1 MCRQEEMSETLL
13 TLGALGSLGIAGGAG
28 AFAWST
34 RSAVQR
40 LTERANAA
48 ERQHAL
54 EVQSAA
60 AQREAK
66 RDMPTAGHEL
76 IGLADAAR
84 AQAEAMVR
92 VAELSAQG
100 LRASTGT
107 YVFQLRDRFDEAFP
121 VPQLGAAG
129 GTWSVPGFDAPV
141 ETVIFH
147 AGDRVRFTMSLVCNQ
162 APLRRIITVRP
173 GAIEATIPN
182 GRHADPDPK
191 SNQGTH
197 DDSLSE
203 AIVVAKTRFV
213 ATAAQTLEGESF
225 EIASDTTI
233 FAEIGVDFDLAALGI
248 GRFVVDLPVV
258 IQVANNRPEGAV
270 SELMVG
276 VHIEG
281 TVVPDDDGFGLDAA
295 TGDATISGELRS
307 YYLDKVSRLP
317 LAMPTDAVSVPVSVA
332 SISAPVFSV
341 PVPAAVSV

>member
-1 MCRQEEMSETLL
+1 MSETLL

-28 AFAWST
+28 AFAWSA

-40 LTERANAA
+40 LTERANAFESEQA
-48 ERQHAL
+48 MEARS
-54 EVQSAA
+54 SAA
-60 AQREAK
+60 ARNYAAQNNA
-66 RDMPTAGHEL
+66 ANSGHEL
-76 IGLADAAR
+76 LGLADAAR

-129 GTWSVPGFDAPV
+129 GIWSVPGFDAPV
-141 ETVIFH
+141 ESVIFH
-147 AGDRVRFTMSLVCNQ
+147 SGDQVRFTMSIVCNQ

-173 GAIEATIPN
+173 GAVDS
-182 GRHADPDPK
+182 HASHTAQDV
-191 SNQGTH
+191 H
-197 DDSLSE
+197 DASGPGD
-203 AIVVAKTRFV
+203 AITVAKTRFV

-233 FAEIGVDFDLAALGI
+233 FAEIGVDFDISALGL
-248 GRFVVDLPVV
+248 GRFVVDVPVV
-258 IQVANNRPEGAV
+258 VQVANNRPEGAV
-270 SELMVG
+270 SELMIG

-295 TGDATISGELRS
+295 SGDATISGEIRS
-307 YYLDKVSRLP
+307 YYLDKATRLP
-317 LAMPTDAVSVPVSVA
+317 LAMPTDIVIVPV
-332 SISAPVFSV
+332 
-341 PVPAAVSV
+341 

>member
-1 MCRQEEMSETLL
+1 MSETLL

-28 AFAWST
+28 AFAWSA

-40 LTERANAA
+40 LTERANAT
-48 ERQHAL
+48 ELEHA
-54 EVQSAA
+54 V
-60 AQREAK
+60 EAK
-66 RDMPTAGHEL
+66 SRAASQANTTQSNATLNSTNGHEL
-76 IGLADAAR
+76 LGLADAAR

-107 YVFQLRDRFDEAFP
+107 YVFQLRDRFDDAFP

-129 GTWSVPGFDAPV
+129 GTWSIPGFDAPV

-147 AGDRVRFTMSLVCNQ
+147 PGDLVRFTMSLVCNQ

-173 GAIEATIPN
+173 GVVDTHNASYSTAAIT
-182 GRHADPDPK
+182 
-191 SNQGTH
+191 
-197 DDSLSE
+197 
-203 AIVVAKTRFV
+203 VAKTRFV

-233 FAEIGVDFDLAALGI
+233 FAEIGIDFDIAALGL

-258 IQVANNRPEGAV
+258 VQVANNRPEGAV
-270 SELMVG
+270 SELMIG

-295 TGDATISGELRS
+295 SGDASIGGEIRS
-307 YYLDKVSRLP
+307 YYLDKASRLP
-317 LAMPTDAVSVPVSVA
+317 LAMPTDSVAVSA
-332 SISAPVFSV
+332 
-341 PVPAAVSV
+341 

>member
-1 MCRQEEMSETLL
+1 MSETLL

-28 AFAWST
+28 AFAWSA

-40 LTERANAA
+40 LTERANVA
-48 ERQHAL
+48 ERQHAMEL
-54 EVQSAA
+54 QSAA
-60 AQREAK
+60 EQRNAQREA
-66 RDMPTAGHEL
+66 PTAGHEL

-173 GAIEATIPN
+173 GAIDATIPGGQQVN
-182 GRHADPDPK
+182 SSPNPSTGHGTYAD
-191 SNQGTH
+191 G
-197 DDSLSE
+197 LSE

-307 YYLDKVSRLP
+307 YYLDKASRLP

-332 SISAPVFSV
+332 SIS
-341 PVPAAVSV
+341 VPAAVSV

>member
-1 MCRQEEMSETLL
+1 MIETLL
-13 TLGALGSLGIAGGAG
+13 TLGALGSLGIAAGAG
-28 AFAWST
+28 AFAWSA

-40 LTERANAA
+40 LTERANAT
-48 ERQHAL
+48 ERQY
-54 EVQSAA
+54 SID
-60 AQREAK
+60 AQANVATRN
-66 RDMPTAGHEL
+66 DTSHAGHEL

-121 VPQLGAAG
+121 VPQLGSAG

-141 ETVIFH
+141 ESVIFH
-147 AGDRVRFTMSLVCNQ
+147 AGDQVRFTMSLVCNQ

-173 GAIEATIPN
+173 GAVETHMVQPAHEVGVAPGVIAARGIGAAEQ
-182 GRHADPDPK
+182 R
-191 SNQGTH
+191 QGGSG
-197 DDSLSE
+197 D

-233 FAEIGVDFDLAALGI
+233 FAEIGVDFDIAALGL

-258 IQVANNRPEGAV
+258 VQVANNRPEGAV
-270 SELMVG
+270 SELMIG

-295 TGDATISGELRS
+295 SGDATISGEIRS
-307 YYLDKVSRLP
+307 YYLDKASRLP
-317 LAMPTDAVSVPVSVA
+317 LAMPTDAPSLRV
-332 SISAPVFSV
+332 
-341 PVPAAVSV
+341 

>member
-1 MCRQEEMSETLL
+1 MSETLL

-28 AFAWST
+28 AFAWSA

-48 ERQHAL
+48 ERQHAIEL
-54 EVQSAA
+54 QSAA
-60 AQREAK
+60 EHRNAQRNA
-66 RDMPTAGHEL
+66 PTAGHEL

-92 VAELSAQG
+92 IAELSAQG

-173 GAIEATIPN
+173 GAIDATITN
-182 GRHADPDPK
+182 GQHVNSSLNPSPDHGTNAD
-191 SNQGTH
+191 G
-197 DDSLSE
+197 LSE

-233 FAEIGVDFDLAALGI
+233 FTEIGVDFDVAALGI

-307 YYLDKVSRLP
+307 YFLDKASRLA
-317 LAMPTDAVSVPVSVA
+317 LAMPTDAMSVPA
-332 SISAPVFSV
+332 SGASRSV
-341 PVPAAVSV
+341 PVPSVPLSVPMSVSV

>member
-1 MCRQEEMSETLL
+1 MSETLL
-13 TLGALGSLGIAGGAG
+13 TLGALGALGIAGGAG

-40 LTERANAA
+40 LTERANAT
-48 ERQHAL
+48 ERAHNFEAQ
-54 EVQSAA
+54 QSAA
-60 AQREAK
+60 LRAN
-66 RDMPTAGHEL
+66 TTNAGQEL
-76 IGLADAAR
+76 LGLADAAR

-141 ETVIFH
+141 ESVIFH
-147 AGDRVRFTMSLVCNQ
+147 AGDQVRFTMSLVCNQ
-162 APLRRIITVRP
+162 APLRRVITVRTGSVDAKSGNP
-173 GAIEATIPN
+173 QNSPSIPN
-182 GRHADPDPK
+182 G
-191 SNQGTH
+191 
-197 DDSLSE
+197 
-203 AIVVAKTRFV
+203 AITVAKTRFV

-233 FAEIGVDFDLAALGI
+233 FAEIGVDFDLAALGL

-258 IQVANNRPEGAV
+258 VQVTNNRPEGAI
-270 SELMVG
+270 SELMIG

-295 TGDATISGELRS
+295 SGDATISGEIRS
-307 YYLDKVSRLP
+307 YFLDKASKLP
-317 LAMPTDAVSVPVSVA
+317 LAMPSDSVSVA
-332 SISAPVFSV
+332 V
-341 PVPAAVSV
+341 

>member
-1 MCRQEEMSETLL
+1 MSETLL

-28 AFAWST
+28 AFAWSA

-40 LTERANAA
+40 LTERANLA
-48 ERQHAL
+48 ERQHADEL
-54 EVQSAA
+54 QSNAA
-60 AQREAK
+60 LHREA
-66 RDMPTAGHEL
+66 PSAGREL

-129 GTWSVPGFDAPV
+129 GTWSIPGFDAPV
-141 ETVIFH
+141 DTVIFH
-147 AGDRVRFTMSLVCNQ
+147 AGDQVRFTMSLVCNQ
-162 APLRRIITVRP
+162 APLRRIITVRT
-173 GAIEATIPN
+173 GAVDGPN
-182 GRHADPDPK
+182 ADA
-191 SNQGTH
+191 
-197 DDSLSE
+197 E

-233 FAEIGVDFDLAALGI
+233 FAEVSVDFDIAAMGI

-295 TGDATISGELRS
+295 SGDATISGEFRS
-307 YYLDKVSRLP
+307 YYLDKATKLP
-317 LAMPTDAVSVPVSVA
+317 LAMPTDVVSVPV
-332 SISAPVFSV
+332 
-341 PVPAAVSV
+341 

>member
-1 MCRQEEMSETLL
+1 MCRQDTMSETLL

-28 AFAWST
+28 AFAWSA

-40 LTERANAA
+40 LTERANATEREHAA
-48 ERQHAL
+48 EA
-54 EVQSAA
+54 QSRAA
-60 AQREAK
+60 AQSNALQNSV
-66 RDMPTAGHEL
+66 MQHNAMQHNAMQSNAGQEL
-76 IGLADAAR
+76 LGLADAAR

-129 GTWSVPGFDAPV
+129 GTWSIPGFDAPV

-147 AGDRVRFTMSLVCNQ
+147 PGDLVRFTMSLVCNQ

-173 GAIEATIPN
+173 GVIDTPN
-182 GRHADPDPK
+182 D
-191 SNQGTH
+191 NNFT
-197 DDSLSE
+197 E
-203 AIVVAKTRFV
+203 AITVAKTRFV

-233 FAEIGVDFDLAALGI
+233 FAEIGVDFDIAALGL

-258 IQVANNRPEGAV
+258 VQVANNRPEGAV
-270 SELMVG
+270 SELIIG

-295 TGDATISGELRS
+295 SGDASISGELRS
-307 YYLDKVSRLP
+307 YYLDKASRLP
-317 LAMPTDAVSVPVSVA
+317 LAMPTDAVTVSV
-332 SISAPVFSV
+332 
-341 PVPAAVSV
+341 

>member
-1 MCRQEEMSETLL
+1 MCRQDTMSETLL

-28 AFAWST
+28 AFAWSA

-40 LTERANAA
+40 LTERANAT
-48 ERQHAL
+48 EREHAV
-54 EVQSAA
+54 EARSRAA
-60 AQREAK
+60 AQSNALQNSV
-66 RDMPTAGHEL
+66 MQHNAMQHNAMQSNAGQEL
-76 IGLADAAR
+76 LGLADAAR

-147 AGDRVRFTMSLVCNQ
+147 PGDLVRFTMSLVCNQ

-173 GAIEATIPN
+173 GAV
-182 GRHADPDPK
+182 D
-191 SNQGTH
+191 TH
-197 DDSLSE
+197 NDNNFTE
-203 AIVVAKTRFV
+203 AITVAKTRFV

-233 FAEIGVDFDLAALGI
+233 FAEIGVDFDIAALGL

-258 IQVANNRPEGAV
+258 VQVANNRPEGAI
-270 SELMVG
+270 SELMIG

-295 TGDATISGELRS
+295 SGDASISGELRS
-307 YYLDKVSRLP
+307 YYLDKASRLP
-317 LAMPTDAVSVPVSVA
+317 LAMPTDAVTVSV
-332 SISAPVFSV
+332 
-341 PVPAAVSV
+341 

>member
-1 MCRQEEMSETLL
+1 MSEKLL

-28 AFAWST
+28 VFAWSA

-40 LTERANAA
+40 LTERANLA
-48 ERQHAL
+48 ERQHAMEL
-54 EVQSAA
+54 QSAVQRE
-60 AQREAK
+60 AQREAQ
-66 RDMPTAGHEL
+66 RDAPTAGHEL

-173 GAIEATIPN
+173 GAIDATIPDTHN
-182 GRHADPDPK
+182 ANPSPNPSPNPSLNHVTHANK
-191 SNQGTH
+191 
-197 DDSLSE
+197 LSE

-233 FAEIGVDFDLAALGI
+233 FAEISVDFDLAALGI

-307 YYLDKVSRLP
+307 YYLDKASRLP
-317 LAMPTDAVSVPVSVA
+317 LAMPTDAVSAPAPASMAVPVS
-332 SISAPVFSV
+332 SA
-341 PVPAAVSV
+341 PVPAAV

>member
-1 MCRQEEMSETLL
+1 MSETLL
-13 TLGALGSLGIAGGAG
+13 TLGALGSLGVAGGAG
-28 AFAWST
+28 VFAWSA

-40 LTERANAA
+40 LTERANIS
-48 ERQHAL
+48 EREHAV
-54 EVQSAA
+54 EVQSRAARETSAEQNITAQHFA
-60 AQREAK
+60 AQNT
-66 RDMPTAGHEL
+66 MSAGHEL

-107 YVFQLRDRFDEAFP
+107 YVFQLRDRFDDAFP

-147 AGDRVRFTMSLVCNQ
+147 PGDLVRFTMSLVCNQ

-173 GAIEATIPN
+173 GAVDSHDNAQN
-182 GRHADPDPK
+182 NAQKDPEK
-191 SNQGTH
+191 TSA
-197 DDSLSE
+197 LSD
-203 AIVVAKTRFV
+203 AITVAKTRFV
-213 ATAAQTLEGESF
+213 ATAAQTLEGETF

-233 FAEIGVDFDLAALGI
+233 FAEIGVDFDISALGL

-258 IQVANNRPEGAV
+258 VQVANNRPEGAV
-270 SELMVG
+270 SELMIG

-295 TGDATISGELRS
+295 SGDASISGEIRS
-307 YYLDKVSRLP
+307 YYLDKASKLP
-317 LAMPTDAVSVPVSVA
+317 LAMPTDTVTVSV
-332 SISAPVFSV
+332 
-341 PVPAAVSV
+341 

>member
-1 MCRQEEMSETLL
+1 MCRQEDMSETLL

-28 AFAWST
+28 AFAWSA

-40 LTERANAA
+40 LTERADVAD
-48 ERQHAL
+48 RQHAM
-54 EVQSAA
+54 EMQSAV
-60 AQREAK
+60 QREAQ
-66 RDMPTAGHEL
+66 RDTQREAPTAGHEL

-129 GTWSVPGFDAPV
+129 GMWSVPGFDAPV

-173 GAIEATIPN
+173 GAIDATLPGTQNANPSPN
-182 GRHADPDPK
+182 LSPNHGTHAD
-191 SNQGTH
+191 G
-197 DDSLSE
+197 LSE

-270 SELMVG
+270 SELMIG

-307 YYLDKVSRLP
+307 YYLDKASRLP
-317 LAMPTDAVSVPVSVA
+317 LAMPTDAVSVPVSVVSMA
-332 SISAPVFSV
+332 APT
-341 PVPAAVSV
+341 AVSV

>member
-1 MCRQEEMSETLL
+1 MCRQEPMSETLL

-28 AFAWST
+28 AFAWSART
-34 RSAVQR
+34 AVQR
-40 LTERANAA
+40 LTERANST
-48 ERQHAL
+48 EREHAI
-54 EVQSAA
+54 EVQSRAT
-60 AQREAK
+60 AQNN
-66 RDMPTAGHEL
+66 TVNTGHEL
-76 IGLADAAR
+76 LGLADAAR

-129 GTWSVPGFDAPV
+129 GTWSIPGVEDPV

-147 AGDRVRFTMSLVCNQ
+147 LGDRVRFTLSLVCNQ

-173 GAIEATIPN
+173 GPVDTHNANGPSDAITV
-182 GRHADPDPK
+182 
-191 SNQGTH
+191 
-197 DDSLSE
+197 
-203 AIVVAKTRFV
+203 AITRFV

-233 FAEIGVDFDLAALGI
+233 FAEISVDFDIAALGL

-258 IQVANNRPEGAV
+258 VQVANNRPEGAV
-270 SELMVG
+270 SELMIG

-281 TVVPDDDGFGLDAA
+281 TVVPDDDGFGLDASS
-295 TGDATISGELRS
+295 GDATIGAEYRS
-307 YYLDKVSRLP
+307 YYLDKASRLH
-317 LAMPTDAVSVPVSVA
+317 LAMPTDAMT
-332 SISAPVFSV
+332 
-341 PVPAAVSV
+341 VPA